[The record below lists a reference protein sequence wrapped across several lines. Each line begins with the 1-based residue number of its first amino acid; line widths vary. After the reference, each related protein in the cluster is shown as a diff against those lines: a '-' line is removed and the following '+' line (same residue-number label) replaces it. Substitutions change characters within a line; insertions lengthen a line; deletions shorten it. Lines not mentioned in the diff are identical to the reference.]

1 MSLVEQ
7 ALKKLQASRGGVA
20 PVVEPRISARGASP
34 AQGPESARAA
44 AIAAPVPARSTR
56 VVQIDRT
63 AMRSSGLL
71 PSAGEE
77 RRIMQEFRQIK
88 RPLLANAFGRG
99 GTALPNGHIIMLAS
113 ALPGDGKTFTAINLA
128 HSIALEKDVSIL
140 LVDADVAKPHV
151 SRTFGVQN
159 EPGLLDVLRDEKMD
173 VESVILDTDVPNLSI
188 LSAGSPCETATELL
202 ASARMADVVARLG
215 AANRQR
221 IVVFDSPPLLL
232 TTEARALASVAGQI
246 VLVIGASSTPQKAV
260 FDALDMLGEGKSIS
274 LVLNQCDEGS
284 QQGYFNY
291 YGQQA
296 EGSGTSASA

>member
-20 PVVEPRISARGASP
+20 PVAEPRIAPRPGSP
-34 AQGPESARAA
+34 ASSVDAARAA
-44 AIAAPVPARSTR
+44 AIVAPVPQRSTR
-56 VVQIDRT
+56 VVQIDRV
-63 AMRSSGLL
+63 AMRAAGLL
-71 PSAGEE
+71 PSSTEE
-77 RRIMQEFRQIK
+77 RRIIQEFRQIK

-99 GTALPNGHIIMLAS
+99 ATPLPNGHILMLAS
-113 ALPGDGKTFTAINLA
+113 ALPGDGKTFTALNLTL
-128 HSIALEKDVSIL
+128 SIALEKDVSIL
-140 LVDADVAKPHV
+140 LVDADVAKPHI

-159 EPGLLDVLRDEKMD
+159 EPGLLDVLRDEKLD

-188 LSAGSPCETATELL
+188 LPAGSPTDTATELL

-215 AANRQR
+215 AADRKR

-232 TTEARALASVAGQI
+232 TTEARALASVAGQV

-291 YGQQA
+291 YGHQA
-296 EGSGTSASA
+296 EGSGTS